1 MPYRRKGSRRFWWP
15 ILLLIAAVA
24 LRAATTRPSP
34 PRDPQQLVSVER
46 VVDGDTLIV
55 AGGMRVRLI
64 GINTPELAR
73 DGRPDEP
80 GAIEA
85 RDFLQNAVTGRAISL
100 GFDREPFDKYGRRL
114 AYVYDHGKLI
124 NEEIIRA
131 GLSRA
136 QTQYHYNSAMKTRF
150 LRAEHEAQGR
160 GAGQWSEA
168 AGPASTGAADFQNE

>member
-1 MPYRRKGSRRFWWP
+1 M
-15 ILLLIAAVA
+15 AAIA
-24 LRAATTRPSP
+24 LRAATPHPSP

-80 GAIEA
+80 GAIAA
-85 RDFLQNAVTGRAISL
+85 RDFLQHAVSGRAISL

-114 AYVYDHGKLI
+114 AYVYDHGQLI

-136 QTQYHYNSAMKTRF
+136 QTQYRYSSAMKTRF
-150 LRAEHEAQGR
+150 RRAEREAQDR
-160 GAGQWSEA
+160 RVGQWSKT